1 MQTNC
6 KSFKA
11 LGIML
16 CYPEKDWC
24 SHLGNFIEVI
34 RKENIVMNE
43 DVALLEHFAN
53 IFLSSDIMDL
63 QEQYVESFDRSKS
76 LSLHLFEHVHGD
88 SRERGQAMV
97 DLTNTY
103 KEHGFEVLPGE
114 LPDFLPLF
122 LEFLSLV
129 PRQKAL
135 DMLSE
140 ASHIYAAIAAR
151 LQQRESAYSAVF
163 EILARLGGEVM
174 TKPDIVKTNKTI
186 SLADIDKEWEEAPV
200 SFMGSASP
208 EKQCNG
214 GGGCSN
220 CKSLE

>member
-24 SHLGNFIEVI
+24 SNVGRLIDTIHAEKII
-34 RKENIVMNE
+34 AS
-43 DVALLEHFAN
+43 DDALLLQNFAN
-53 IFLSSDIMDL
+53 MFASADIMDL
-63 QEQYVESFDRSKS
+63 QEQYVELFDRSKS

-88 SRERGQAMV
+88 SRDRGQAMV

-103 KEHGFEVLPGE
+103 QVNGFDILPGE

-129 PRQKAL
+129 PRQKAIE
-135 DMLSE
+135 MLSE

-151 LQQRESAYSAVF
+151 LQQRESVYSSIF
-163 EILARLGGEVM
+163 EILARLGGEVI
-174 TKPDIVKTNKTI
+174 TKPDIVKTDKAI

-200 SFMGSASP
+200 SFMGSTSP
-208 EKQCNG
+208 EKQCKG

-220 CKSLE
+220 CKS